1 MNRQERREANAR
13 VRSKEFRR
21 KHGIKV
27 KRGRRPLL
35 KDDQR
40 FEMAL
45 WLLFTEAGLP
55 KYRAAYLAMLLIG
68 PVDIAA
74 AETIE
79 DLLIVIRG
87 TRHRYATDLEHR
99 AERIRDKVCE
109 TIGRGVEAEVGWLS
123 NSAAFLTIALS
134 NLSAPSTGCAV
145 KELEALGWS
154 NALRMIGDRWTKA
167 TRSNFPPH
175 TERLSRA
182 AQALYTY
189 LKTINA
195 QKGLCGAGIADCGAP
210 TTAPP

>member
-1 MNRQERREANAR
+1 MNRRERRAANAKA
-13 VRSKEFRR
+13 RSVEFRR
-21 KHGIKV
+21 NHGIKV

-35 KDDQR
+35 KDNQR

-87 TRHRYATDLEHR
+87 TRQRYATDLEHR
-99 AERIRDKVCE
+99 AERIRDKVYE
-109 TIGRGVEAEVGWLS
+109 TVSRGVEAEVGWLS
-123 NSAAFLTIALS
+123 NSAAFLTIALT
-134 NLSAPSTGCAV
+134 NLSAASTAAAL
-145 KELEALGWS
+145 KELEALGWRA
-154 NALRMIGDRWTKA
+154 ALRTVIERWTKA
-167 TRSNFPPH
+167 KRSNFPPH

-182 AQALYTY
+182 AAALLAY
-189 LKTINA
+189 LKTANA
-195 QKGLCGAGIADCGAP
+195 QKTL
-210 TTAPP
+210 